1 MVKIY
6 SKFCALNDRMVKA
19 AWRFSMVISE
29 WDFPRL
35 NIWLIQELNSHY
47 RTDGIAFVSRI
58 LISKKEPIIE
68 DCSKIINCLP
78 G

>member
-58 LISKKEPIIE
+58 LISNKEPIIE